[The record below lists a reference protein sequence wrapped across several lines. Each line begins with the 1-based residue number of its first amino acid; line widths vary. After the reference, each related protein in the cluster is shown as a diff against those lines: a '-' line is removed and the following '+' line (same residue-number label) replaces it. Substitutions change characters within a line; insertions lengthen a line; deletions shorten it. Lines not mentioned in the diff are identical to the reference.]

1 VSGLARS
8 ANAAQTLSD
17 QIRIATENTALA
29 DADREPDRLRRIDQL
44 RRSLNRSSWQALI
57 GMQNGS
63 GDAAFHHRRE
73 ARRPARATRR
83 YTGDRRSPRRK
94 RLV

>member
-1 VSGLARS
+1 MIRLATS
-8 ANAAQTLSD
+8 ANAAQALSD
-17 QIRIATENTALA
+17 QIRIATENTAKWLA
-29 DADREPDRLRRIDQL
+29 EADREADRLRRIDQL

-73 ARRPARATRR
+73 ARRPACATRLTETYR
-83 YTGDRRSPRRK
+83 GVLRWS
-94 RLV
+94 